1 MTGNFALPEL
11 GTERR
16 VEETPYDP
24 AGGRPGNRMQGSANV
39 TFVLISDV
47 LGGHLKTDHRGS
59 LQNRPMGTTL
69 DKNCFTAP
77 AVVAASPV
85 LI

>member
-39 TFVLISDV
+39 TFVFI
-47 LGGHLKTDHRGS
+47 
-59 LQNRPMGTTL
+59 
-69 DKNCFTAP
+69 
-77 AVVAASPV
+77 
-85 LI
+85 